1 MRFKFIRK
9 WLRVKGLGFS
19 VSLFIC
25 FTLLSNPIFAKP
37 NINQNVLKQAES
49 YLNNIR
55 TLKANFTQVAA
66 NGQISS
72 GVLYLKRAG
81 KMRWEYNPPTPIIMV
96 TRGTFL
102 RYYDHELE
110 QISDIPIEGTIAA
123 YLAKENINF
132 ADNDITVLEASSIDG
147 VQVVR
152 ITSRKAPDEGEISFV
167 FSERPY
173 VLKNILTKDGKGEE
187 TTIALDDATQNLT
200 IDDEIFA
207 IFDPNI
213 NKRKRR

>member
-9 WLRVKGLGFS
+9 GFRVKGLGFS
-19 VSLFIC
+19 GLLFTCFISL
-25 FTLLSNPIFAKP
+25 TNPVFAAPKID
-37 NINQNVLKQAES
+37 NNVLKQAQTH
-49 YLNNIR
+49 LNSIR
-55 TLKANFTQVAA
+55 TLKARFTQIAP
-66 NGQISS
+66 NGQITS
-72 GVLYLKRAG
+72 GLLYLKRPG
-81 KMRWEYNPPTPIIMV
+81 KMRWEYAPPTPIIMV

-110 QISDIPIEGTIAA
+110 QISDIPIEGTIAS

-132 ADNDITVLEASSIDG
+132 ADKEITVLEANAQDG

-152 ITSRKAPDEGEISFV
+152 ITSRKAPDEGEISFI

-187 TTIALDDATQNLT
+187 TTIALDDATQNLP
-200 IDDEIFA
+200 INDEIFA

-213 NKRKRR
+213 NKRKRK